1 MESVLIWAAML
12 GLVWLIVWGYTRQ
25 FRRRRVDDSARLRQN
40 QELGMD
46 RPVGQYPLIDAGACI
61 GCGTCVSACPEHDV
75 LGIVMG
81 RAVVINGARCIG
93 HGKCAEA
100 CPVGAIRI
108 GLGDIT
114 KRDDIP
120 VLSPD
125 GQTSV
130 PGVWIAGELSG
141 FALINNAVAQ
151 GQRVMEAIA
160 AARGPHLEGP
170 SGMVDVVVV
179 GAGPAGMSAG
189 LVAAERGLS
198 CVILD
203 QQGAG
208 GTILQY
214 PRRKLVMV
222 QPVEIPRLGRLSKAE
237 YLKEDL
243 LEIWERLHSDYG
255 MDIRI
260 GPRVTGVKGRRG
272 DFTVETTAGEW
283 RARNV
288 VLALGRRGS
297 PRKLNVPGE
306 DLSKVSYKLID
317 AEAYKGRRVLVVGGG
332 DSAVEAAM
340 GLAHQDGC
348 EVTLSYRKPELMRIK
363 QRNAERVAA
372 LMADGRLD
380 FRGGTNVKSIHAE
393 RVVLDGPTGPIVLP
407 NDEVFVLAGGVP
419 PFGLLRE
426 IGVAFGG
433 DQNDAERLR
442 AAGLTGAHEA
452 LAAHDGKQTA

>member
-1 MESVLIWAAML
+1 VESVIIWAVML
-12 GLVWLIVWGYTRQ
+12 GLVGLVVSIYARQ
-25 FRRRRVDDSARLRQN
+25 FRRRRSSDSDRLRQN
-40 QELGMD
+40 RELGMD

-120 VLSPD
+120 VLSPE

-160 AARGPHLEGP
+160 ATRGPRLEGP
-170 SGMVDVVVV
+170 SDLYDVVVV

-222 QPVEIPRLGRLSKAE
+222 QPVEIPRLGRLPNHE
-237 YLKEDL
+237 YLKEEL

-255 MDIRI
+255 LDIRI
-260 GPRVTGVKGRRG
+260 GPRVTSVTGRRG
-272 DFTVETTAGEW
+272 DFTVETTAGRW
-283 RARNV
+283 RARHV

-306 DLSKVSYKLID
+306 ELAKVSYKLID

-340 GLAHQDGC
+340 GLAHQPGC

-372 LMADGRLD
+372 LIAEGRLD
-380 FRGGTNVKSIHAE
+380 FRGETSVNAIHAE

-442 AAGLTGAHEA
+442 AAA
-452 LAAHDGKQTA
+452 AAHGGTRIA